1 MAKAGILGTVQTTP
15 TNTAD
20 VEVYKVPTTGVSFAV
35 VDIHVGRATLCWLK
49 TADGRSCIIHAEIIT
64 PPHDMLSIQAIS
76 SLGRIVRKVVLGPGE
91 SVVAKTDTLTQET
104 GTCVVYGIEHV

>member
-35 VDIHVGRATLCWLK
+35 VDIHVSAGAAVWLK
-49 TADGRSCIIHAEIIT
+49 TTDGKMGRLQAEIFT
-64 PPHDMLSIQAIS
+64 PPYTLSGEHFEPTV
-76 SLGRIVRKVVLGPGE
+76 GRIVRKVVLGPGE
-91 SVVAKTDTLTQET
+91 SVMTKTDTSIGT
-104 GTCVVYGIEHV
+104 GGGCLVYGIEHV